1 MNAETSEPTN
11 QNAVDAKPA
20 EQSIVK
26 NGDQGPASKKDSTID
41 LPMIDLGEAVELV
54 TTIHE
59 KALETA
65 SMPEVAKACG
75 YTSPSSTPFYR
86 RAAAARLF
94 KMLSPQKAELTSQA
108 LDYFKPDCEDAKQ
121 RSLESAVMGVPAYA
135 DMVQRYLGK
144 RLNNEIVAN
153 SFARTYN
160 LSDAC
165 ANTCARAFAGSL
177 KFAGLLGADGTV
189 VSPGSL
195 SSAPTTAKAEKPKT
209 DPPVPVAPSGMLS
222 AAEHEGLE
230 KYTLTL
236 DPETKRRIVL
246 FAPPSVKQRELNR
259 IQQWLSFQ
267 LIITDADGTP

>member
-11 QNAVDAKPA
+11 QNEVDAKPA

-135 DMVQRYLGK
+135 DARRGHNIISFVRLTFAVVILGSGSIA
-144 RLNNEIVAN
+144 LMLGM
-153 SFARTYN
+153 F
-160 LSDAC
+160 LS
-165 ANTCARAFAGSL
+165 
-177 KFAGLLGADGTV
+177 
-189 VSPGSL
+189 
-195 SSAPTTAKAEKPKT
+195 
-209 DPPVPVAPSGMLS
+209 
-222 AAEHEGLE
+222 
-230 KYTLTL
+230 
-236 DPETKRRIVL
+236 
-246 FAPPSVKQRELNR
+246 
-259 IQQWLSFQ
+259 
-267 LIITDADGTP
+267 